1 MEGTKVIH
9 LIRPPPVQ
17 AQGGAQPGSQG
28 PICGLD
34 RLPRAGHSF
43 RDIVPV
49 TSHHSPPLSR
59 SGDTRLTGRRI
70 IHQDSISTFNKP
82 SDPPIGGRLQVPGKT
97 ISRLFT
103 GEPEYRAGK
112 KCSAQGET
120 MGNIQAECNYA
131 MPRRH
136 RPTAE
141 ECSGRAGTTSE
152 YMMHNQTGIK
162 TFEQKSGEEAVMCSS
177 KRHYASAAPSA
188 TDAMIPHKKI
198 APFQRSDPFGSSGY
212 PEDMRGPRPR
222 HNTGPSVEEIFK
234 PSLNVNTAKFSSDK
248 ASILHTAPPTRF
260 DITGPIAID
269 ARKQTQ
275 STAAMMAE
283 YHATRQAAA
292 NLKAREYVETSCY

>member
-1 MEGTKVIH
+1 MIH
-9 LIRPPPVQ
+9 LARPPPIH
-17 AQGGAQPGSQG
+17 AQGGVQSSSHG

-34 RLPRAGHSF
+34 KLPKAGCSF

-49 TSHHSPPLSR
+49 TSHHSPSFSR
-59 SGDTRLTGRRI
+59 SGDTKPAGRRI
-70 IHQDSISTFNKP
+70 IPQDNISTFNKP
-82 SDPPIGGRLQVPGKT
+82 SDAQTGGKLQIPGKT

-112 KCSAQGET
+112 KCLAQSET
-120 MGNIQAECNYA
+120 MGNMQAECNYA

-141 ECSGRAGTTSE
+141 ECSGRAGTTRE

-162 TFEQKSGEEAVMCSS
+162 TFEQRPGEEAVVCTG
-177 KRHYASAAPSA
+177 KRHYASSAPSA
-188 TDAMIPHKKI
+188 TDTGAAHKKM
-198 APFQRSDPFGSSGY
+198 APFQRSDPFASSGY
-212 PEDMRGPRPR
+212 PEDLKGPKQIHRS
-222 HNTGPSVEEIFK
+222 GPSAEEIFK
-234 PSLNVNTAKFSSDK
+234 PSLSVNIAKFSSDK
-248 ASILHTAPPTRF
+248 ASILHTAPLTRF

-269 ARKQTQ
+269 ARKQAQ

-292 NLKAREYVETSCY
+292 NLKAREYIETSCY

>member
-9 LIRPPPVQ
+9 LARPPPQQ
-17 AQGGAQPGSQG
+17 AQGIAQAGSHG

-34 RLPRAGHSF
+34 KLPKAGHGF

-49 TSHHSPPLSR
+49 TSQHSPSFSR
-59 SGDTRLTGRRI
+59 SSDIIPSGRRTI
-70 IHQDSISTFNKP
+70 PQDSVSTFNKP
-82 SDPPIGGRLQVPGKT
+82 SDPQTGGKLQIPGKT

-112 KCSAQGET
+112 KCSAQSET
-120 MGNIQAECNYA
+120 LGNIQSECNYP

-141 ECSGRAGTTSE
+141 ECSGRAGTTRE
-152 YMMHNQTGIK
+152 YMINNQTGIK
-162 TFEQKSGEEAVMCSS
+162 TFEQKLGEESAMCPG
-177 KRHYASAAPSA
+177 KRHYPSSAPSA
-188 TDAMIPHKKI
+188 TDITTSHKKI
-198 APFQRSDPFGSSGY
+198 APFQRSDPFCSSGY
-212 PEDMRGPRPR
+212 PEDMKGPKLHYR
-222 HNTGPSVEEIFK
+222 TGPSMEEIFK

-248 ASILHTAPPTRF
+248 ASILHTAPPTKF
-260 DITGPIAID
+260 DITGPITID
-269 ARKQTQ
+269 ARKQLQ

-292 NLKAREYVETSCY
+292 NLKAREYLETSCY

>member
-17 AQGGAQPGSQG
+17 AQGSAKLGLHG
-28 PICGLD
+28 PVCGLD
-34 RLPRAGHSF
+34 RLPKAGHSF
-43 RDIVPV
+43 RDIVPA
-49 TSHHSPPLSR
+49 TSHHSPSFSR
-59 SGDTRLTGRRI
+59 SGDTRLTRRRV
-70 IHQDSISTFNKP
+70 IHQDSIGTFDKP
-82 SDPPIGGRLQVPGKT
+82 SDSPTGGKLQVPGKT

-112 KCSAQGET
+112 KCSVQGET

-162 TFEQKSGEEAVMCSS
+162 TFEQKYGDEAVMCSS
-177 KRHYASAAPSA
+177 KRHYASAAPST
-188 TDAMIPHKKI
+188 TDVMISHKKMT
-198 APFQRSDPFGSSGY
+198 PFQRSDPFGSSGY

-222 HNTGPSVEEIFK
+222 YNAGPSAEEIFK

-248 ASILHTAPPTRF
+248 ASILHTAPLTRF
-260 DITGPIAID
+260 DITGPISID

-292 NLKAREYVETSCY
+292 NLKAREYAETSCY